1 MSKDEAKAKPS
12 VSPSGDDTG
21 TTKKKQKPGG
31 NPYQV
36 RVDYEQLELELVKL
50 FGEQLKR
57 AAKSKDFEKY
67 MKRNKRIFLKKA
79 ADIIRRFGEKAQR
92 DARKVLT
99 DTYEQMAQNAA
110 EEAYDA
116 LKEKR
121 ELKVKF
127 GGTNMEKLKALN
139 DELAFS
145 LREANVAIM
154 RVTADKYRNITEQTI
169 RYYAGGMMNL
179 EDAVFMGSAELRKRG
194 IQAIPYK
201 NGKRVNSASYVEMAV
216 RTANQRAKFY
226 GEGELRERTG
236 HFLVVVS
243 THISTCEK
251 CAPWQGK
258 ILIDDTFSG
267 PVPDSIMAKYA
278 GKYATVSKAIEAG
291 LEHPN
296 CRHALS
302 TYYPGISEITA
313 KKPDEEL
320 RSEYYEAEVKQ
331 RALEREIRAARR
343 EQALAITKKQKDEAA
358 ADLKEAQDQLK
369 DHLTKNPQL
378 REIKWRENVYL

>member
-1 MSKDEAKAKPS
+1 MNKDEAKAKPS
-12 VSPSGDDTG
+12 VRPSGDDAG

-36 RVDYEQLELELVKL
+36 RVDYEQLELELIKL

-92 DARKVLT
+92 DARKVLN

-121 ELKVKF
+121 EFKVKF

-179 EDAVFMGSAELRKRG
+179 EDAVFMGASELRKRG

-201 NGKRVNSASYVEMAV
+201 NGKKVNSASYVEMAV

-267 PVPDSIMAKYA
+267 PVPSDVMAKYA

-343 EQALAITKKQKDEAA
+343 EQALAITQKQKDEAA
-358 ADLKEAQDQLK
+358 ADLQEAQDQLK

-378 REIKWRENVYL
+378 REIKWRVNVYL